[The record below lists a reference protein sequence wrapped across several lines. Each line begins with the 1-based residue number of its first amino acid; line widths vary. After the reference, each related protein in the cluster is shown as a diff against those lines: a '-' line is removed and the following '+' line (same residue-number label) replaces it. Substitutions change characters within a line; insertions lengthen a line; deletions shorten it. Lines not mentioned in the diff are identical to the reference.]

1 MKKGASALLNRM
13 LLDAEEK
20 LIPISMLIEIT
31 HRCNFDCVHCYQA
44 HQHKATRPE
53 LTTEEWWR
61 VLDEARALGTFF
73 LTISG
78 GEMLVRRDWFAIA
91 EHARQVGLILRL
103 YTNGS
108 MVTPQ
113 VADQMASLDPMGV
126 EISVYSHKSAVF
138 EEVTQRRG
146 SFART
151 LQGAKL
157 LRERD
162 IPVTIKTPIMRQNAA
177 DYHEL
182 ITLAEELGAYYIL
195 DPQMVP
201 RNDGDM
207 APLQY
212 RVDNGKLAELYN
224 DPALYDQPC
233 TLNSDEFDAIMNS
246 VPCGTGR
253 RICVVDPY
261 GEVYGCLQM
270 LRSNG
275 NVRERTLADIW
286 YNGANFLDIRSK
298 RRKDLVTCETCPGPP
313 YCRPCMGLSLM
324 EHGEIVGNSKI
335 ACRQNHLRYQQAMAG
350 QGIHVDIPAVLG
362 GNPPAAGHASAI
374 ASPITLLGREK
385 FRQTKEPVE
394 QG

>member
-1 MKKGASALLNRM
+1 MAHHLQDPPFAGLCHDDACGPVTRNGALQFSGEAACVASVVEPHIINLNP
-13 LLDAEEK
+13 L
-20 LIPISMLIEIT
+20 
-31 HRCNFDCVHCYQA
+31 
-44 HQHKATRPE
+44 
-53 LTTEEWWR
+53 
-61 VLDEARALGTFF
+61 
-73 LTISG
+73 
-78 GEMLVRRDWFAIA
+78 
-91 EHARQVGLILRL
+91 
-103 YTNGS
+103 
-108 MVTPQ
+108 
-113 VADQMASLDPMGV
+113 
-126 EISVYSHKSAVF
+126 
-138 EEVTQRRG
+138 
-146 SFART
+146 
-151 LQGAKL
+151 GAKL

-182 ITLAEELGAYYIL
+182 IALAEELGAYYIL

-201 RNDGDM
+201 RNDGDH

-233 TLNSDEFDAIMNS
+233 TLNADEFDAIMNA

-275 NVRERTLADIW
+275 NVRERSLADIW
-286 YNGANFLDIRSK
+286 HNGANFQEIRSK
-298 RRKDLVTCETCPGPP
+298 RRKDLVRCETCPGPP

-335 ACRQNHLRYQQAMAG
+335 ACRQPP
-350 QGIHVDIPAVLG
+350 QGVQTMPPSPPETAIRTTLSRPYLCWAAV
-362 GNPPAAGHASAI
+362 SALCS
-374 ASPITLLGREK
+374 AQMPR
-385 FRQTKEPVE
+385 R
-394 QG
+394 